1 MDNVDK
7 RLLNLLQE
15 GLPVKYR
22 PFLILGK
29 KLGVSEEEII
39 SRIEKLK
46 SQGYIRRL
54 GGIFDSKNLGY
65 FSTLC
70 AMKVPEKSIDYTAKI
85 VNSYDE
91 ITHNYIRNDEYN
103 MWFTIIAPSE
113 HRIIE
118 IIENIKK
125 KTSIEDILN
134 LPSSKV
140 FKVKVSLDVI
150 NNV

>member
-7 RLLNLLQE
+7 QLLNLLQE
-15 GLPVKYR
+15 GLPLEYR

-29 KLGVSEEEII
+29 KLGVSEEKII

-54 GGIFDSKNLGY
+54 GGIFNSKKLGY

-70 AMKVPEKSIDYTAKI
+70 AMKVPEKSIEYTAKI

-91 ITHNYIRNDEYN
+91 ITHNYIRDDEYN

-113 HRIIE
+113 HRIVE

-125 KTSIEDILN
+125 KTLVEDILN

-140 FKVKVSLDVI
+140 FKVKVALDVI
-150 NNV
+150 KNI

>member
-7 RLLNLLQE
+7 QLLNLLQE
-15 GLPVKYR
+15 GLPVKNR
-22 PFLILGK
+22 PFLVLGK
-29 KLGVSEEEII
+29 KLGVSEQEII

-91 ITHNYIRNDEYN
+91 ITHNYIRDDEYN

-125 KTSIEDILN
+125 KTLIGDILN

>member
-15 GLPVKYR
+15 GLPVEYS

-54 GGIFDSKNLGY
+54 GGIFNSKNLGY

-70 AMKVPEKSIDYTAKI
+70 AMKVPEKSIGYTAKI

-91 ITHNYIRNDEYN
+91 ITHNYIRDDEYN

-113 HRIIE
+113 HRIAE

-125 KTSIEDILN
+125 KTLVEDILN

-140 FKVKVSLDVI
+140 FKVKVALDI
-150 NNV
+150 TKDI

>member
-7 RLLNLLQE
+7 QLLNLLQE
-15 GLPVKYR
+15 GLPVEYR
-22 PFLILGK
+22 PFLVLGK
-29 KLGVSEEEII
+29 KLGVSEQEII

-91 ITHNYIRNDEYN
+91 ITHNYIRDDEYN

-125 KTSIEDILN
+125 KTSIGDILN

>member
-7 RLLNLLQE
+7 QLLNLLQE

-22 PFLILGK
+22 PFFVLGK

-46 SQGYIRRL
+46 LQGYIRRL
-54 GGIFDSKNLGY
+54 GGIFDSKHLGY

-70 AMKVPEKSIDYTAKI
+70 AMKVPKKSIDYTAKI

-91 ITHNYIRNDEYN
+91 ITHNYIRDDEYN

-113 HRIIE
+113 YRIVE

-150 NNV
+150 NNI